1 MIQSKLPFAV
11 MQSFVWTKGAPN
23 EKMRVYETLS
33 VKISEDGKN
42 ILDARGMTDIE
53 ISDFKVI
60 KSSLKCEK
68 CNFSLLNL
76 NDIIPNSISKDP
88 EELKEYIGSVC
99 QSCNSGRLYLFI

>member
-1 MIQSKLPFAV
+1 MSRIKKMIQSKLPFAV

-53 ISDFKVI
+53 ISDFKVNFEKFNRVIQNKDGSVFEI
-60 KSSLKCEK
+60 KHAES
-68 CNFSLLNL
+68 F
-76 NDIIPNSISKDP
+76 
-88 EELKEYIGSVC
+88 KEYCRRMVPKKV
-99 QSCNSGRLYLFI
+99 REYAY